1 MSQQEPLPDHIL
13 ECIENLRNQ
22 VNEEILEQASLE
34 VALESAVKH
43 LPVYLKVVKSHIEQL
58 SRVLN
63 TEQHNHKT
71 LETADL
77 AQPVRQLMSIFKE
90 LSDDDLLTME
100 QLASLSKIQ
109 GTVVRTTQEDHV
121 QSQTAPS

>member
-34 VALESAVKH
+34 VALESVVKH
-43 LPVYLKVVKSHIEQL
+43 LPVYLKVIKSHIEQL

-77 AQPVRQLMSIFKE
+77 AQPVRQLMTIFKK

-109 GTVVRTTQEDHV
+109 GTVRTAQEDHV
-121 QSQTAPS
+121 QSQTTPS